1 VNTNELMSEMWRLSD
16 EIEQSLERLRE
27 TAHAFA
33 VAEHDYR
40 QARSYAWMR
49 THGTISDR
57 EAQVE
62 MRCGDLRHDRDL
74 ADNMRN
80 AATEALRSRRAQ
92 LSALQSLMGAMRAEA
107 EFVRTGP
114 DRRA

>member
-1 VNTNELMSEMWRLSD
+1 VTTEKLMSEMWRLSD
-16 EIEQSLERLRE
+16 EIEAALTHLRE
-27 TAHAFA
+27 TSHAYA
-33 VAEHDYR
+33 VAEHEYR

-62 MRCGDLRHDRDL
+62 MRCGDLRHERDL
-74 ADNMRN
+74 TDNLRTSAM
-80 AATEALRSRRAQ
+80 ESLRSRRAQ

-114 DRRA
+114 DRRP